1 MIFKTI
7 TTDLDGAINKIGIF
21 SRSFADLKNS
31 ISIQSSNGT
40 VSNGI
45 SGLFNSVSLSI
56 TDKDILNIKEYNRL
70 VGEEGVSSQTAW
82 YRTMTSSSEAC
93 QDLFNDENNLIQTEN
108 GAILSTETLTYAQNK
123 MTLSAK
129 AGQVALKGLAI
140 AGNMVASFLI
150 AKGIQLAVKAI
161 DDYVHAVE
169 NATDKLNGSI
179 SSFKESNEEVK
190 SLENQLTNID
200 NKINEI
206 NSLGGAK
213 VTRDGELSILEQEKQ
228 KLNQNLA
235 IAKELNLENAKTV
248 ARDAGNLYNAGVDS
262 KYKKDYTYLVNGAS
276 GAKIGTARVNPAE
289 ELRLAM
295 NEYNDL
301 MNKYQVT
308 SNESYKQAAEE
319 ARTRAAE
326 MVVSV
331 QNTRDA
337 YLELEGYGYNFLDYE
352 KQMYEES
359 KKTLSDYNNFLTHNV
374 YSGNTET
381 GETTPAAATNDIST
395 VFNIADEET
404 SKSIDAFQEKL
415 NTLATAIDKVKNK
428 TLTGS
433 ELLDLQQEFPTLI
446 DSTDDLDVALTKL
459 VDTTLTN
466 VINTLQKAGASD
478 SLVNLFRQLA
488 DEAKGLNAADWNG
501 TFSVFDEAESKMQSL
516 ADFSEALGDSFSIT
530 ADEARKFAEVFPE
543 LLSMGQLNSEGL
555 IEFNRDIVNDFIN
568 GKETEIKA
576 DKEAQIQKLQN
587 KKAELEAQKEVKQA
601 ELLLLESGAN
611 EEVNAEN
618 QKADAIAE
626 ARDLL
631 IQHLIDLGVEEAN
644 ADAAVKELMAGNITE
659 YDRIVSEVSS
669 NVRDNLSNSAGE
681 AAANVN
687 ISASSMIDAL
697 YSVGKQA
704 AAAAKSILSIG
715 TENPFE
721 AVKEGLSGVGG
732 LINDFS
738 AKDVATEFKRKTQ
751 ELLNVDKFKGTD
763 KTVEIKADI
772 SGLDSAIKEIDSQI
786 NLLQSQGEKG
796 LSDYLNGSGGSGG
809 SSGSGSETSGQ
820 EEYYDWLSTAL
831 EKAASQNDKIREQV
845 DDENN
850 SYSERLSLQ
859 QQLLA
864 NNQQELELLKIA
876 NQRRVEGWEAA
887 KQKILETFGEIEG
900 NQLIQNIMSG
910 NSKEGEWFS
919 NIVGDEKKKVV
930 DDAIQANKDLEE
942 SNDEITE
949 KEKEN
954 AEDIQKEFE
963 MRKNEIKSLI
973 SEVETAMDSIQSSM
987 SIRETSGSEIITEAD
1002 YRSLIRQSKEQIS
1015 LYEEQ
1020 LDVLYEQRDSLE
1032 ENSAEWYGIQSE
1044 IASVEA
1050 SINDCKEAQAE
1061 WNEEIKKLPVKRIER
1076 YLELLENIKK
1086 DITNFQAEQDV
1097 LGISSTKEQLQ
1108 ELISISEQ
1116 QIKKLLEQHALLT
1129 KNLDTYTYGTDKF
1142 NECSNEIQ
1150 AVEDNISELIQ
1161 QMREYNNQILQIPIN
1176 RISELN
1182 EKLNNIKDAMSAVSD
1197 DYDTTVNTVVDAID
1211 HEIDSLNNLIEAEE
1225 KAADEKIKPLQEQL
1239 DLLEKQ
1245 NEAREVQLGLEQAQW
1260 DLERAKNQKTNK
1272 VVRDGEIQYEADQ
1285 SKVRDAEQ
1293 NLADKQLAK
1302 TKWEIQTQI
1311 DSIEEA
1317 RDKMIE
1323 GYNEEIDRLTEISKK
1338 WEEIKHNI
1346 EDSMNA
1352 ATATETLGGSWLDK
1366 VLSGN
1371 DQDIFNKFVKE
1382 FTDIETQ
1389 KALYEKQI
1397 QENERVSSLMQQY
1410 IESFNNGSMSYEEV
1424 IKQFNAL
1431 QNAAKDGFSS
1441 KEYLNA
1447 QLGITGSKDTST
1459 AIKDV
1464 QNDVLKSY
1472 SDFKS
1477 YLDVVNKNTNT
1488 IASYTS
1494 TWEQIRD
1501 AVVEQLEMLKKLAEE
1516 EAKKVAAATSS
1527 SSSGRKSSGGGS
1539 GRKWDSR
1546 DENNGPGAEINAKK
1560 ANGTYS
1566 SSSSSSSS
1574 SPSGPAS
1581 DPDLKKKKNRSSY
1594 KVGIENGFVGENNTS
1609 VGDMIKILALEKLDP
1624 DEIPVIAHK
1633 REGIFNQEQMETI
1646 VGNFKNALFSP
1657 TVKTVGTPTI
1667 VKQPTNIN
1675 IEMGDFN
1682 LPNVKNGEEFAAY
1695 LKQNFALL
1703 MKQEIS
1709 KAFK

>member
-1 MIFKTI
+1 MGLTDAQKLELVQKFATDAANYSNVTSI
-7 TTDLDGAINKIGIF
+7 TALSNAQKGATT
-21 SRSFADLKNS
+21 STL
-31 ISIQSSNGT
+31 
-40 VSNGI
+40 
-45 SGLFNSVSLSI
+45 SLSAAFKGLWLTLKANPLLLI
-56 TDKDILNIKEYNRL
+56 ATGVTAAVTVFNLYKKSQ
-70 VGEEGVSSQTAW
+70 EELAQATSQAA
-82 YRTMTSSSEAC
+82 SEAKSASESI
-93 QDLFNDENNLIQTEN
+93 NDYAEKYKTLHDELINANTTEERQAEIKKELLSIQTELN
-108 GAILSTETLTYAQNK
+108 DKYGDEYGRINLVTDAYRDQSDAIKNLDKQMATQWLADNNEGIEQANKKMNKENSYILGSNVSSFTDAGKAITDIANKYSNQGIKAILDEASGTYTISIKANAED
-123 MTLSAK
+123 AK
-129 AGQVALKGLAI
+129 
-140 AGNMVASFLI
+140 
-150 AKGIQLAVKAI
+150 KAI
-161 DDYVHAVE
+161 DD
-169 NATDKLNGSI
+169 
-179 SSFKESNEEVK
+179 FKADVYGLK
-190 SLENQLTNID
+190 SEF
-200 NKINEI
+200 
-206 NSLGGAK
+206 
-213 VTRDGELSILEQEKQ
+213 
-228 KLNQNLA
+228 
-235 IAKELNLENAKTV
+235 
-248 ARDAGNLYNAGVDS
+248 
-262 KYKKDYTYLVNGAS
+262 KD
-276 GAKIGTARVNPAE
+276 
-289 ELRLAM
+289 
-295 NEYNDL
+295 
-301 MNKYQVT
+301 
-308 SNESYKQAAEE
+308 
-319 ARTRAAE
+319 
-326 MVVSV
+326 
-331 QNTRDA
+331 
-337 YLELEGYGYNFLDYE
+337 
-352 KQMYEES
+352 
-359 KKTLSDYNNFLTHNV
+359 
-374 YSGNTET
+374 
-381 GETTPAAATNDIST
+381 
-395 VFNIADEET
+395 
-404 SKSIDAFQEKL
+404 
-415 NTLATAIDKVKNK
+415 
-428 TLTGS
+428 
-433 ELLDLQQEFPTLI
+433 
-446 DSTDDLDVALTKL
+446 
-459 VDTTLTN
+459 
-466 VINTLQKAGASD
+466 D
-478 SLVNLFRQLA
+478 SLVNDVLNTSGDASQAVEKILNTYQAAYNQAKMFQIAADDSAGGLSEGYNNAVTAVQAYNDALASGDDKKIKAARSDLEDVKNSIDLTSDKWKNYSNIINSIFDQADTRLLDFKDNLNSQNGKQLLNNIKGYTETELRAMADDGNNGDDMDKLIAKAEEYKLSIDDIIVALKEMGIITDENAGKLDKYPVAFSKSEMISSINGLSEGFEELDKIYESISDKNPFDFKLLDDTKFKDTFSTLGKEYTDFIETIGDSPSDINKCKDAFNNLVTKWIDSTRILDKVDEGNANVTASMLKMMGVENADILVSQALAQRKADVAWQNEKVHASTAEEIQALA
-488 DEAKGLNAADWNG
+488 DECGVTGEAKDA
-501 TFSVFDEAESKMQSL
+501 FYSYYVQKM
-516 ADFSEALGDSFSIT
+516 I
-530 ADEARKFAEVFPE
+530 
-543 LLSMGQLNSEGL
+543 
-555 IEFNRDIVNDFIN
+555 
-568 GKETEIKA
+568 
-576 DKEAQIQKLQN
+576 
-587 KKAELEAQKEVKQA
+587 
-601 ELLLLESGAN
+601 
-611 EEVNAEN
+611 AEN
-618 QKADAIAE
+618 AINPNGDIE
-626 ARDLL
+626 S
-631 IQHLIDLGVEEAN
+631 LG
-644 ADAAVKELMAGNITE
+644 KI
-659 YDRIVSEVSS
+659 
-669 NVRDNLSNSAGE
+669 
-681 AAANVN
+681 
-687 ISASSMIDAL
+687 IDAL
-697 YSVGKQA
+697 GLATSAWKTYY
-704 AAAAKSILSIG
+704 AAKREMEAMSKP
-715 TENPFE
+715 EN
-721 AVKEGLSGVGG
+721 
-732 LINDFS
+732 
-738 AKDVATEFKRKTQ
+738 Q
-751 ELLNVDKFKGTD
+751 YTD
-763 KTVEIKADI
+763 A
-772 SGLDSAIKEIDSQI
+772 A
-786 NLLQSQGEKG
+786 GEKYYRYQ
-796 LSDYLNGSGGSGG
+796 DENGVNHIASQLAYDQKQKSLESKQKALEAEWEAKFSKPTTGYFGGNKSNSSSGG
-809 SSGSGSETSGQ
+809 SSNKETK
-820 EEYYDWLSTAL
+820 EYYDWLSTAL

-850 SYSERLSLQ
+850 SYSKRLSLQ
-859 QQLLA
+859 QQLLT

-1116 QIKKLLEQHALLT
+1116 QIKKLLEQHTLLT

-1176 RISELN
+1176 HIAELN
-1182 EKLNNIKDAMSAVSD
+1182 EKLSNIKEAMSFVGE

-1211 HEIDSLNNLIEAEE
+1211 HEINSLNDLIEAEE

-1245 NEAREVQLGLEQAQW
+1245 NEAREIELGLEQAQY
-1260 DLERAKNQKTNK
+1260 DLERAKNQKRNK

-1285 SKVRDAEQ
+1285 NDIRDAEQ
-1293 NLADKQLAK
+1293 NLADKQLEK

-1311 DSIEEA
+1311 SDIEEA
-1317 RDKMIE
+1317 RDKMID
-1323 GYNEEIDRLTEISKK
+1323 GYNTEIDRLTEISKK

-1441 KEYLNA
+1441 KEYLDA

-1464 QNDVLKSY
+1464 QDDVLKSY

-1501 AVVEQLEMLKKLAEE
+1501 AVVAQLETLKKLAEE

-1581 DPDLKKKKNRSSY
+1581 NPDLKKKKNRSSY

-1646 VGNFKNALFSP
+1646 VGNFKTALFSP

>member
-1 MIFKTI
+1 M
-7 TTDLDGAINKIGIF
+7 G
-21 SRSFADLKNS
+21 
-31 ISIQSSNGT
+31 
-40 VSNGI
+40 
-45 SGLFNSVSLSI
+45 
-56 TDKDILNIKEYNRL
+56 
-70 VGEEGVSSQTAW
+70 
-82 YRTMTSSSEAC
+82 
-93 QDLFNDENNLIQTEN
+93 
-108 GAILSTETLTYAQNK
+108 
-123 MTLSAK
+123 
-129 AGQVALKGLAI
+129 
-140 AGNMVASFLI
+140 
-150 AKGIQLAVKAI
+150 
-161 DDYVHAVE
+161 VE
-169 NATDKLNGSI
+169 NA
-179 SSFKESNEEVK
+179 EE
-190 SLENQLTNID
+190 I
-200 NKINEI
+200 
-206 NSLGGAK
+206 
-213 VTRDGELSILEQEKQ
+213 VTAAVARNHE
-228 KLNQNLA
+228 NLA
-235 IAKELNLENAKTV
+235 AQKWLNANAT
-248 ARDAGNLYNAGVDS
+248 
-262 KYKKDYTYLVNGAS
+262 
-276 GAKIGTARVNPAE
+276 I
-289 ELRLAM
+289 
-295 NEYNDL
+295 DL
-301 MNKYQVT
+301 NK
-308 SNESYKQAAEE
+308 
-319 ARTRAAE
+319 
-326 MVVSV
+326 
-331 QNTRDA
+331 
-337 YLELEGYGYNFLDYE
+337 
-352 KQMYEES
+352 
-359 KKTLSDYNNFLTHNV
+359 
-374 YSGNTET
+374 
-381 GETTPAAATNDIST
+381 
-395 VFNIADEET
+395 
-404 SKSIDAFQEKL
+404 
-415 NTLATAIDKVKNK
+415 ATA
-428 TLTGS
+428 S
-433 ELLDLQQEFPTLI
+433 EIQQLI
-446 DSTDDLDVALTKL
+446 DEGVYAGQAEGALIKL
-459 VDTTLTN
+459 VAEKIISNSTPLSTN
-466 VINTLQKAGASD
+466 GDIENLKALALQAGA
-478 SLVNLFRQLA
+478 
-488 DEAKGLNAADWNG
+488 
-501 TFSVFDEAESKMQSL
+501 T
-516 ADFSEALGDSFSIT
+516 
-530 ADEARKFAEVFPE
+530 
-543 LLSMGQLNSEGL
+543 
-555 IEFNRDIVNDFIN
+555 
-568 GKETEIKA
+568 
-576 DKEAQIQKLQN
+576 
-587 KKAELEAQKEVKQA
+587 
-601 ELLLLESGAN
+601 
-611 EEVNAEN
+611 
-618 QKADAIAE
+618 ADAIAFIKTG
-626 ARDLL
+626 RDG
-631 IQHLIDLGVEEAN
+631 I
-644 ADAAVKELMAGNITE
+644 AG
-659 YDRIVSEVSS
+659 
-669 NVRDNLSNSAGE
+669 SAGAGAGRLYSNNPE
-681 AAANVN
+681 KAKSKLKDIIDKSVNVN
-687 ISASSMIDAL
+687 YGTGTKLNTPVYSGGNKSNTSS
-697 YSVGKQA
+697 
-704 AAAAKSILSIG
+704 
-715 TENPFE
+715 
-721 AVKEGLSGVGG
+721 
-732 LINDFS
+732 
-738 AKDVATEFKRKTQ
+738 
-751 ELLNVDKFKGTD
+751 
-763 KTVEIKADI
+763 
-772 SGLDSAIKEIDSQI
+772 
-786 NLLQSQGEKG
+786 
-796 LSDYLNGSGGSGG
+796 GSGG
-809 SSGSGSETSGQ
+809 SSKKDKKDKKET
-820 EEYYDWLSTAL
+820 EKHYDWLSTAL

-987 SIRETSGSEIITEAD
+987 SIRETSGSKIITEAD

-1211 HEIDSLNNLIEAEE
+1211 HQIDSLNDLIKAEE
-1225 KAADEKIKPLQEQL
+1225 DAAEAKIKPLQEQL

-1245 NEAREVQLGLEQAQW
+1245 NEAREIELGLEQAQY

-1285 SKVRDAEQ
+1285 NDIRDAEQ
-1293 NLADKQLAK
+1293 NLADKQLEK

-1311 DSIEEA
+1311 SDIEEA
-1317 RDKMIE
+1317 RDKMID
-1323 GYNEEIDRLTEISKK
+1323 GYNTEIDRLTEISKK

-1441 KEYLNA
+1441 KEYLDA
-1447 QLGITGSKDTST
+1447 QLGITGSKDTNS
-1459 AIKDV
+1459 AIQNV

-1501 AVVEQLEMLKKLAEE
+1501 AVVEQLEVLKKLAEE
-1516 EAKKVAAATSS
+1516 EAKKVAAAKSS

-1609 VGDMIKILALEKLDP
+1609 VSDMIKILALEKLDP

-1646 VGNFKNALFSP
+1646 VGNFKNAI
-1657 TVKTVGTPTI
+1657 TPPIHIQQPVLPNI
-1667 VKQPTNIN
+1667 VKHPSNVTIN
-1675 IEMGDFN
+1675 MGDFN
-1682 LPNVKNGEEFAAY
+1682 LPNVRNGEEFAAY

>member
-1 MIFKTI
+1 MQ
-7 TTDLDGAINKIGIF
+7 
-21 SRSFADLKNS
+21 LKNL
-31 ISIQSSNGT
+31 G
-40 VSNGI
+40 
-45 SGLFNSVSLSI
+45 NSVNAV
-56 TDKDILNIKEYNRL
+56 KDIERVTSIFNQMPKTMASWAEQKRQLIDVTTRYSTEVLKLAASQTTLTKEQATAIFAAKGL
-70 VGEEGVSSQTAW
+70 KDAELEEIVSTSALSASQTA
-82 YRTMTSSSEAC
+82 
-93 QDLFNDENNLIQTEN
+93 
-108 GAILSTETLTYAQNK
+108 AITTTTGLT
-123 MTLSAK
+123 T
-129 AGQVALKGLAI
+129 ALKGLWLTLKANPLLLIVTGVTAAVTVFNLYKKSQEELAQATSQATSEAKSASESINDYAEKYKTLHDELINANTTEERQAEIKKELLSIQTELNDKYGDEYGRINLVTDAYRDQSDAIKNMNKQMATQWLADNNEGIEQANKKMNKENSYILGSNVSSFTDAGKAI
-140 AGNMVASFLI
+140 ADIANKYNDQGIKAVLDEASGTYTI
-150 AKGIQLAVKAI
+150 SIKANAEDAKKAI
-161 DDYVHAVE
+161 DDFKADVYGLKSEFKDDSLVNDVLNTSGDASQAVEKILNTYQAAYNQAKMFQIATDDSAGGLSEGYNNAVTAVQAYNDALASGDDKKIKAARSDLEDVKNSIDLTSDKWKNYSNIINSIFDQADTRLLDFKDNLNSQDGKQLLNNIKGYTETELRAMADDGDNSDAMDKLIAKAEEYKLSIDDVIVALKEMGIITDENAGKLDKYPSAFSKSEMISSINGLSEGFEELDKIYESISDKNPFDFKLLDDAKFKDTFSTLGKEYTDFIETIGNSPSDINKCKDAFNNLVTKWIDSTGILNHVDESNSKVTASMLKMMGVE
-169 NATDKLNGSI
+169 NADILVSQALAERKAAIAWENEKIHATTAEEIQALAEESGVTGQAKDAFYAYYVQKMIAENAINPNGDIEALATIVEALGLATSAWKNYYAAKREMEAM
-179 SSFKESNEEVK
+179 SKP
-190 SLENQLTNID
+190 ENQYTN
-200 NKINEI
+200 
-206 NSLGGAK
+206 AA
-213 VTRDGELSILEQEKQ
+213 GEKYYRYQDENGVNHIASQLSYDQKQ
-228 KLNQNLA
+228 
-235 IAKELNLENAKTV
+235 
-248 ARDAGNLYNAGVDS
+248 
-262 KYKKDYTYLVNGAS
+262 
-276 GAKIGTARVNPAE
+276 
-289 ELRLAM
+289 
-295 NEYNDL
+295 
-301 MNKYQVT
+301 
-308 SNESYKQAAEE
+308 
-319 ARTRAAE
+319 
-326 MVVSV
+326 
-331 QNTRDA
+331 
-337 YLELEGYGYNFLDYE
+337 
-352 KQMYEES
+352 
-359 KKTLSDYNNFLTHNV
+359 
-374 YSGNTET
+374 
-381 GETTPAAATNDIST
+381 
-395 VFNIADEET
+395 
-404 SKSIDAFQEKL
+404 KSIDAKQEA
-415 NTLATAIDKVKNK
+415 LAAEWKAKFNK
-428 TLTGS
+428 TETSYGGGNKS
-433 ELLDLQQEFPTLI
+433 
-446 DSTDDLDVALTKL
+446 
-459 VDTTLTN
+459 
-466 VINTLQKAGASD
+466 NT
-478 SLVNLFRQLA
+478 
-488 DEAKGLNAADWNG
+488 
-501 TFSVFDEAESKMQSL
+501 
-516 ADFSEALGDSFSIT
+516 
-530 ADEARKFAEVFPE
+530 
-543 LLSMGQLNSEGL
+543 
-555 IEFNRDIVNDFIN
+555 
-568 GKETEIKA
+568 
-576 DKEAQIQKLQN
+576 
-587 KKAELEAQKEVKQA
+587 
-601 ELLLLESGAN
+601 
-611 EEVNAEN
+611 
-618 QKADAIAE
+618 
-626 ARDLL
+626 
-631 IQHLIDLGVEEAN
+631 
-644 ADAAVKELMAGNITE
+644 
-659 YDRIVSEVSS
+659 SS
-669 NVRDNLSNSAGE
+669 
-681 AAANVN
+681 
-687 ISASSMIDAL
+687 
-697 YSVGKQA
+697 
-704 AAAAKSILSIG
+704 
-715 TENPFE
+715 
-721 AVKEGLSGVGG
+721 
-732 LINDFS
+732 
-738 AKDVATEFKRKTQ
+738 
-751 ELLNVDKFKGTD
+751 
-763 KTVEIKADI
+763 
-772 SGLDSAIKEIDSQI
+772 
-786 NLLQSQGEKG
+786 
-796 LSDYLNGSGGSGG
+796 GSGG
-809 SSGSGSETSGQ
+809 SSKKET

-876 NQRRVEGWEAA
+876 NQRRVEGWETA

-900 NQLIQNIMSG
+900 NQIIQNIMSG

-930 DDAIQANKDLEE
+930 DEAIQANKDLEE

-1182 EKLNNIKDAMSAVSD
+1182 EQLNNIKDAMSAVSD

-1245 NEAREVQLGLEQAQW
+1245 NEAREIELGLEQAQY
-1260 DLERAKNQKTNK
+1260 DLERAKNQKRNK

-1285 SKVRDAEQ
+1285 NDIRDAEQ
-1293 NLADKQLAK
+1293 NLADKQLEK

-1311 DSIEEA
+1311 SDIEEA
-1317 RDKMIE
+1317 RDKMID
-1323 GYNEEIDRLTEISKK
+1323 GYNTEIDRLTEISKK

-1441 KEYLNA
+1441 KEYLDA

-1464 QNDVLKSY
+1464 QDDVLKSY
-1472 SDFKS
+1472 SDFRS
-1477 YLDVVNKNTNT
+1477 YLDVVNKNSNT

-1501 AVVEQLEMLKKLAEE
+1501 AVVEQLEVLKKLAEE

-1527 SSSGRKSSGGGS
+1527 SSSGRKSSGSGS

-1546 DENNGPGAEINAKK
+1546 DENNGPGAEIN
-1560 ANGTYS
+1560 NGTYS

-1646 VGNFKNALFSP
+1646 AGNFKTALFSP